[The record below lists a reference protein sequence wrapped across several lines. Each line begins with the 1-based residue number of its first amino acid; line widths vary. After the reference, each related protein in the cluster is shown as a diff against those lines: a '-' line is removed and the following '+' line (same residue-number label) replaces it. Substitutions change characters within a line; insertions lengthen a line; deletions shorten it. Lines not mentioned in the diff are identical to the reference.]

1 MVQTMSE
8 VGPTFEEAGD
18 GALPETIAALARVSR
33 NYWWSWN
40 ADGASVFRDL
50 DQEVWDECEHNPRRL
65 LRVISQNSLMR
76 MATDPVYIARVRRL
90 AEGFDAYM
98 NAGAQTWAAAHARE
112 ITRER
117 PVAYFCAEFGVHHS
131 LPLYS
136 GGLGILAG
144 DHLKSAS
151 DLGLPLVAVGLLYH
165 HGYFRQRLRR
175 DGWQEETYSTIN
187 VADLPLRLVRD
198 DGGEPVLVELVM
210 RGRTVRVRAWRAD
223 VGRVPLYLLDTN
235 VEGNDEIDRLISGH
249 LYGGDRETRC
259 VQEMVLGIGGVRL
272 LRRLKVEPHVFHL
285 NEGHSAFLTLELARE
300 RTERGENFAEAARE
314 VRHGCAFTTH
324 TPVAA
329 GHDEFVAPLIERC
342 FGEDY
347 WRQLGLTREEF
358 LGLGRVNAADE
369 SELFGLTP
377 LALRMCRSSN
387 GVSRKHG
394 EVSRELWNK
403 MWPERR
409 VDEVPIKYVTN
420 GVHAP
425 TWVSPLLRALFE
437 EHVGGDWTRVLHDAD
452 AWAAA
457 VELIP
462 GEELWKARRLMK
474 RRLVAFVRDR
484 VYRARLQ
491 QQEPPAYAEPALTMF
506 EDDALT
512 IGFARRVA
520 AYKRWGL
527 LLSDP
532 ERLRRIIL
540 DASRPVQFVF
550 AGKAHP
556 QDQGAKLI
564 LQQLALWEIDP
575 EVSRRA
581 VFLQDYDQEVARQ
594 LVQSVDVWLNVPRR
608 PLEASG
614 TSGEKVALN
623 GGLNLSVLDGWWLEG
638 YDGRNGWAVGEDVL
652 GETTEESDAR
662 DAESLYHVLETEVVP
677 AFYERDAAGLPHRWI
692 EMTRHAIQTLA
703 PAFNSDRMVR
713 DYAERV
719 YLGES
724 RSTNV

>member
-1 MVQTMSE
+1 MMREVEPTQVQ
-8 VGPTFEEAGD
+8 EETAGAT
-18 GALPETIAALARVSR
+18 ALPETIEALERVSR

-40 ADGASVFRDL
+40 PDGHSVFRDL
-50 DQEVWDECEHNPRRL
+50 DQGVWDDCEHNPRRL
-65 LRVISQNSLMR
+65 LKEVPQYSLMR
-76 MATDPVYIARVRRL
+76 MATDPVYVERVRRL

-98 NAGAQTWAAAHARE
+98 ASGQETWAAHHARAL
-112 ITRER
+112 THAR

-165 HGYFRQRLRR
+165 HGYFRQHLRR
-175 DGWQEETYSTIN
+175 DGWQEEAYQQIN
-187 VADLPLRLVRD
+187 VGDLPMQLMRTAD
-198 DGGEPVLVELVM
+198 GEPVRINLFV
-210 RGRTVRVRAWRAD
+210 RGRDVRVQAWRVE

-235 VEGNDEIDRLISGH
+235 VEENDEIDRFITGH

-272 LRRLKVEPHVFHL
+272 LRQLEIEPHVFHL
-285 NEGHSAFLTLELARE
+285 NEGHSAFLTLELTRE
-300 RTERGENFAEAARE
+300 LTESGVEFDEAARR
-314 VRHGCAFTTH
+314 VRSRCAFTTH

-329 GHDEFVAPLIERC
+329 GHDEFVAPLIEKC
-342 FGEDY
+342 FGPGY
-347 WRQLGLTREEF
+347 WDALGLSRDEF
-358 LGLGRVNAADE
+358 LNLGRVKEGDDE
-369 SELFGLTP
+369 ELFGLTP

-403 MWPERR
+403 MWPERH
-409 VDEVPIKYVTN
+409 VEEVPISFVTN
-420 GVHAP
+420 GVHVP
-425 TWVSPLLRALFE
+425 TWVSPLLRSLFE
-437 EHVGGDWTRVLHDAD
+437 ERIGSGWTEVLHDAD
-452 AWAAA
+452 AWSRA
-457 VELIP
+457 VDGISD
-462 GEELWKARRLMK
+462 EELWKVRRLQRK
-474 RRLVAFVRDR
+474 RLVAFVRER
-484 VYRARLQ
+484 LYETRLQ
-491 QQEPPAYAEPALTMF
+491 QHESRAWAEAALRMF
-506 EDDALT
+506 DPGALT

-527 LLSDP
+527 ILSDP
-532 ERLRRIIL
+532 ERLRRMLL
-540 DASRPVQFVF
+540 DPARPVQLVF

-564 LQQLALWEIDP
+564 LQQIAQWELDP
-575 EVSRRA
+575 EIMQRA

-594 LVQSVDVWLNVPRR
+594 LVQSVDVWMNVPRR

-614 TSGEKVALN
+614 TSGEKVAMN

-638 YDGRNGWAVGEDVL
+638 YDGQNGWAVGEEGL
-652 GETTEESDAR
+652 SETIEEMDRR
-662 DAESLYHVLETEVVP
+662 DAESLYRVLESEVVET
-677 AFYERDAAGLPHRWI
+677 FYERDEQGIPRRWV
-692 EMTRHAIQTLA
+692 EMTRHAIRTLA

-713 DYAERV
+713 DYTRQV
-719 YLGES
+719 YIGE
-724 RSTNV
+724 

>member
-1 MVQTMSE
+1 MMREVEQVIEKESAETQT
-8 VGPTFEEAGD
+8 T
-18 GALPETIAALARVSR
+18 LPETVAALERLSQ

-40 ADGASVFRDL
+40 PDGHAVFRDL
-50 DQEVWDECEHNPRRL
+50 DQEVFDACEHNPRRL
-65 LRVISQNSLMR
+65 LKDVPQYSLMR
-76 MATDPVYIARVRRL
+76 MATDPVYVERVRRV
-90 AEGFDAYM
+90 AESFDAYM
-98 NAGAQTWAAAHARE
+98 ADTKTWAAANARP
-112 ITRER
+112 ISHER

-165 HGYFRQRLRR
+165 HGYFRQHLRR
-175 DGWQEETYSTIN
+175 DGWQEEAYQQIS
-187 VADLPLRLVRD
+187 VGDLPMQLVRD
-198 DGGEPVLVELVM
+198 SEGNTVFVELFV
-210 RGRTVRVRAWRAD
+210 RGRNVRVQAWRVE

-235 VEGNDEIDRLISGH
+235 VEGNDEIDRLITGH

-272 LRRLKVEPHVFHL
+272 LRQLEIEPHVFHL
-285 NEGHSAFLTLELARE
+285 NEGHSAFLTLELSRE
-300 RTERGENFAEAARE
+300 LTERGVEFRQAAGE
-314 VRHGCAFTTH
+314 VRSRCAFTTH

-329 GHDEFVAPLIERC
+329 GHDEFVAPLIEKC
-342 FGEDY
+342 FGSGY
-347 WRQLGLTREEF
+347 WDALGLTREEF
-358 LGLGRVNAADE
+358 LNLGRVHEDDE
-369 SELFGLTP
+369 ELFGLTP

-387 GVSRKHG
+387 GVSAKHG

-409 VDEVPIKYVTN
+409 VEEVPISSVTN

-437 EHVGGDWTRVLHDAD
+437 ERIGADWTQVLHDSE
-452 AWAAA
+452 AWSRAL
-457 VELIP
+457 ERISD
-462 GEELWKARRLMK
+462 EELWKVRRLQR
-474 RRLVAFVRDR
+474 RRLVAFVRER
-484 VYRARLQ
+484 LFYARQ
-491 QQEPPAYAEPALTMF
+491 HESRSYAESALSMF
-506 EDDALT
+506 DPEALT

-527 LLSDP
+527 ILAEP
-532 ERLRRIIL
+532 ERLRRLLL
-540 DASRPVQFVF
+540 DAERPVQLFF

-564 LQQLALWEIDP
+564 LQQIAVWELDP
-575 EVSRRA
+575 EIMQRA
-581 VFLQDYDQEVARQ
+581 VFIEDYDQEIARQ
-594 LVQSVDVWLNVPRR
+594 LVQSVDVWMNVPRR

-638 YDGRNGWAVGEDVL
+638 YDGQNGWAVGEESL
-652 GETTEESDAR
+652 GETTEEMDSS
-662 DAESLYHVLETEVVP
+662 DAESLYRVLENEVVP
-677 AFYERDAAGLPHRWI
+677 TFYERGADGVPCRWVA
-692 EMTRHAIQTLA
+692 MMRHAIRTLA

-713 DYAERV
+713 DYTRQI
-719 YLGES
+719 YLGQ
-724 RSTNV
+724 

>member
-1 MVQTMSE
+1 MVQMMRE
-8 VGPTFEEAGD
+8 VGPTFEGAG
-18 GALPETIAALARVSR
+18 GERLPETIAALERVSW

-40 ADGASVFRDL
+40 RDGSSIFRDL

-65 LRVISQNSLMR
+65 LRAVPPYSLML
-76 MATDPVYIARVRRL
+76 MATDPVYIERVGRL
-90 AEGFDAYM
+90 AASFDSYM
-98 NAGAQTWAAAHARE
+98 AAGAQTWAAAHARE

-175 DGWQEETYSTIN
+175 DGWQEETYSTIT
-187 VADLPLRLVRD
+187 VADLPLELVRSD
-198 DGGEPVLVELVM
+198 DGEPLLIELEL
-210 RGRTVRVRAWRAD
+210 RGRVVRVQAWHVG

-235 VEGNDEIDRLISGH
+235 VAGNDEIDRMISGH

-259 VQEMVLGIGGVRL
+259 VQEMVLGVGGVRL
-272 LRRLKVEPHVFHL
+272 LRRLGIEPHVFHL

-300 RTERGENFAEAARE
+300 RTAAGETFEEAARA
-314 VRHGCAFTTH
+314 VRARCAFTTH

-342 FGEDY
+342 FGDSY

-358 LGLGRVNAADE
+358 LNLGRVNEGDD

-403 MWPERR
+403 MWPERH
-409 VDEVPIKYVTN
+409 VDEVPITSVTN

-425 TWVSPLLRALFE
+425 TWVSPLLRALYE
-437 EHVGGDWTRVLHDAD
+437 ERVGEDWTRVLYDAA
-452 AWAAA
+452 AWSAA

-462 GEELWKARRLMK
+462 DEELWRVRRLMK
-474 RRLVAFVRDR
+474 KRLVAFVRDR

-491 QQEPPAYAEPALTMF
+491 QHEPLAYAESALSMFDPEALTV
-506 EDDALT
+506 
-512 IGFARRVA
+512 GFARRVA

-527 LLSDP
+527 LLTDP

-564 LQQLALWEIDP
+564 LQQLALWELDP
-575 EVSRRA
+575 EVTRRA

-594 LVQSVDVWLNVPRR
+594 LVQSVDVWMNVPRR

-614 TSGEKVALN
+614 TSGEKVAMN

-638 YDGRNGWAVGEDVL
+638 YDGRNGWAVGEEAL
-652 GETTEESDAR
+652 GQTTEESDAR
-662 DAESLYHVLETEVVP
+662 DAESLYRLLETEVVP
-677 AFYERDAAGLPHRWI
+677 AFYERDDGGLPRRWI

-713 DYAERV
+713 EYTERV
-719 YLGES
+719 YLG
-724 RSTNV
+724 NQ

>member
-1 MVQTMSE
+1 MVQMMRE
-8 VGPTFEEAGD
+8 VEPTQGRAEA
-18 GALPETIAALARVSR
+18 AEAATLPETIAALERVSQ

-40 ADGASVFRDL
+40 QDGHAVFRDL
-50 DQEVWDECEHNPRRL
+50 DQEVWDDCEHNPRRL
-65 LRVISQNSLMR
+65 LKEVPQYSLMR
-76 MATDPVYIARVRRL
+76 MATDPVYVERVRRL

-98 NAGAQTWAAAHARE
+98 AAGDETWAARSARALSH
-112 ITRER
+112 ER

-165 HGYFRQRLRR
+165 HGYFRQHLRR
-175 DGWQEETYSTIN
+175 DGWQEEAYQQIS
-187 VADLPLRLVRD
+187 VGDLPMQLVRD
-198 DGGEPVLVELVM
+198 REGHPVLINLFV
-210 RGRTVRVRAWRAD
+210 RGRDVQVQAWRVD

-235 VEGNDEIDRLISGH
+235 VEGNNEIDRLITGH

-272 LRRLKVEPHVFHL
+272 LRRLEIEPHVFHL
-285 NEGHSAFLTLELARE
+285 NEGHSAFLTLELTRE
-300 RTERGENFAEAARE
+300 LTEAGAGFEEAAAR
-314 VRHGCAFTTH
+314 VRARCAFTTH

-329 GHDEFVAPLIERC
+329 GHDEFVAPLIEKC
-342 FGEDY
+342 FGQGY
-347 WRQLGLTREEF
+347 WDALGLTRDEF
-358 LGLGRVNAADE
+358 LNLGRVKEGDGE
-369 SELFGLTP
+369 ELFGLTP

-403 MWPERR
+403 MWPESR
-409 VDEVPIKYVTN
+409 VEEVPISHVTN

-437 EHVGGDWTRVLHDAD
+437 ERIGSGWTEVLHDAE
-452 AWAAA
+452 AWSRA
-457 VELIP
+457 VDKISD
-462 GEELWKARRLMK
+462 EELWKVRRLQRK
-474 RRLVAFVRDR
+474 RLVAFVRER
-484 VYRARLQ
+484 LFQTRLQ
-491 QQEPPAYAEPALTMF
+491 QHEPRSWAEAALRMF
-506 EDDALT
+506 DPDALT

-527 LLSDP
+527 ILTDP
-532 ERLRRIIL
+532 ERLRRMLL
-540 DASRPVQFVF
+540 DPARPVQLVF

-564 LQQLALWEIDP
+564 LQQIAQWELDP
-575 EVSRRA
+575 EIMQRA

-594 LVQSVDVWLNVPRR
+594 LVQSVDVWMNVPRR

-614 TSGEKVALN
+614 TSGEKVAMN

-638 YDGRNGWAVGEDVL
+638 YDGQNGWAVGEEGL
-652 GETTEESDAR
+652 SETIEEMDRR
-662 DAESLYHVLETEVVP
+662 DAESLYRVLESEVIET
-677 AFYERDAAGLPHRWI
+677 FYDRDVTGLPRRWV
-692 EMTRHAIQTLA
+692 EMTRHAIRTLA

-713 DYAERV
+713 DYTRQV
-719 YLGES
+719 YLGE
-724 RSTNV
+724 

>member
-1 MVQTMSE
+1 MLAETSE
-8 VGPTFEEAGD
+8 VNLT
-18 GALPETIAALARVSR
+18 
-33 NYWWSWN
+33 
-40 ADGASVFRDL
+40 
-50 DQEVWDECEHNPRRL
+50 
-65 LRVISQNSLMR
+65 R
-76 MATDPVYIARVRRL
+76 MATVPLYIERVRRL
-90 AEGFDAYM
+90 VESFDKYM
-98 NAGAQTWAAAHARE
+98 EPSAQTWAAQHAVGLA
-112 ITRER
+112 RER

-165 HGYFRQRLRR
+165 HGYFRQRLNRE
-175 DGWQEETYSTIN
+175 GWQEESYRQID
-187 VADLPLRLVRD
+187 VGELPLQLVRRE
-198 DGGEPVLVELVM
+198 DGTPVYIELEM
-210 RGRTVRVRAWRAD
+210 RGRVVRVEAWRVD

-235 VEGNDEIDRLISGH
+235 VEENHEIDRLITGH

-259 VQEMVLGIGGVRL
+259 VQEMVLGIGGARL
-272 LRRLKVEPHVFHL
+272 LRHLRIEPHVFHL

-300 RTERGENFAEAARE
+300 LTVKGIAFEDAART
-314 VRHGCAFTTH
+314 VRARCAFTTH

-329 GHDEFVAPLIERC
+329 GHDEFASSLIEKC
-342 FGEDY
+342 FGESY
-347 WRQLGLTREEF
+347 RQSLGLSHEEF
-358 LGLGRVNAADE
+358 LNLGRVTAGDE
-369 SELFGLTP
+369 TELFGLTP

-403 MWPERR
+403 MWPGRQVR
-409 VDEVPIKYVTN
+409 EVPISSVTN

-425 TWVSPLLRALFE
+425 TWVAPLIRSIYEKHA
-437 EHVGGDWTRVLHDAD
+437 GANWTELLHDAK

-457 VELIP
+457 VASIP
-462 GEELWKARRLMK
+462 DEELWKAKRLLK
-474 RRLVAFVRDR
+474 GRLIAFVRERLYD
-484 VYRARLQ
+484 ARLRQ
-491 QQEPPAYAEPALTMF
+491 GESVEFAESARQMF
-506 EDDALT
+506 DPEALT

-520 AYKRWGL
+520 AYKRWDL
-527 LLSDP
+527 ILTDL
-532 ERLRRIIL
+532 ERLYRLIL
-540 DASRPVQFVF
+540 DDERPVQFVF

-564 LQQLALWEIDP
+564 LQQLALWELDP
-575 EVSRRA
+575 RVMRRA

-638 YDGRNGWAVGEDVL
+638 CDGSNGWAVGNVAAS
-652 GETTEESDAR
+652 GEAENEDAR
-662 DAESLYHVLETEVVP
+662 DAESLYHVLEIEVVP
-677 AFYERDAAGLPHRWI
+677 TFYERDAEGMPRRWVA
-692 EMTRHAIQTLA
+692 MMKHAIETLA

-713 DYAERV
+713 DYAQKI
-719 YLGES
+719 YLAG
-724 RSTNV
+724 